1 MSSHFKYTVGLNNVG
16 SYQVSGIPFASG
28 SLSATSGNALE
39 IQFPYVTSWVQ
50 IINHSATNEL
60 TCSFSEAGLT
70 GNNHFK
76 IHASHN
82 TNKEGGYHPTLN
94 LKITSLFFTG
104 SDNFDVIGIP
114 ANTYVVAAGCDVL
127 TADTAGNTGT
137 IAVGDSA
144 SSTAYVSA
152 VAPTSATQLTPANT
166 TGKAYASANDI
177 RLTVGTGAIN
187 AKVRVWAI
195 MISLDK
201 GGTEKDTESQSV
213 TFA

>member
-1 MSSHFKYTVGLNNVG
+1 MASYNSSNSST
-16 SYQVSGIPFASG
+16 SISAS
-28 SLSATSGNALE
+28 SDKFRIASEVVDFSSTTNA
-39 IQFPYVTSWVQ
+39 
-50 IINHSATNEL
+50 A
-60 TCSFSEAGLT
+60 
-70 GNNHFK
+70 
-76 IHASHN
+76 
-82 TNKEGGYHPTLN
+82 
-94 LKITSLFFTG
+94 